1 MSYTKSQAFPGRG
14 SKIAISN
21 DAVSP
26 EFILI
31 GEVKN
36 IKPAGRKIDKYDAS
50 NMESG
55 MYKEYKTGM
64 IDPGTYAVTIN
75 GVPTD
80 AGQVALEESFT
91 KGTIHT
97 WGVLYPPAS
106 IANPED
112 TVPQLLEFQA
122 FIEELPHED
131 LDVTKLAER
140 SFTIQITG
148 AISVT
153 PEGSAPAPF

>member
-1 MSYTKSQAFPGRG
+1 
-14 SKIAISN
+14 
-21 DAVSP
+21 
-26 EFILI
+26 
-31 GEVKN
+31 
-36 IKPAGRKIDKYDAS
+36 
-50 NMESG
+50 

-80 AGQVALEESFT
+80 LGQVALEESFT
-91 KGTIHT
+91 NGTIHT

-106 IANPED
+106 IADPEN

-131 LDVTKLAER
+131 LDVAKLAER

-148 AISVT
+148 AITVT
-153 PEGSAPAPF
+153 PEGSIPAPF